1 MVYTYRIQL
10 VLFQAPAEEEDQAY
24 EIDFSIRLDVNIVK
38 MGRFSL
44 AMLLVIALVNP
55 SLSCSKS
62 QNPGEPFEIWSIDLF
77 TYNVYGVLIPK
88 YAIFKNLYF
97 YLESSDLYD
106 DNACVQECAELSPG
120 EHCES
125 SLKQCQCGN
134 APSCIG
140 TAKPFCD
147 KGECKGISGLM
158 LHNVMLA
165 FYEYQI

>member
-1 MVYTYRIQL
+1 
-10 VLFQAPAEEEDQAY
+10 
-24 EIDFSIRLDVNIVK
+24 
-38 MGRFSL
+38 MGSFTL
-44 AMLLVIALVNP
+44 TMMLVIALANP

-62 QNPGEPFEIWSIDLF
+62 ENPGTPFEICSIDLF
-77 TYNVYGVLIPK
+77 TNILIPK

-165 FYEYQI
+165 LYQI

>member
-1 MVYTYRIQL
+1 M
-10 VLFQAPAEEEDQAY
+10 
-24 EIDFSIRLDVNIVK
+24 
-38 MGRFSL
+38 SL
-44 AMLLVIALVNP
+44 LKYGALIYLP
-55 SLSCSKS
+55 
-62 QNPGEPFEIWSIDLF
+62 IIH
-77 TYNVYGVLIPK
+77 VYGVLIPK

-165 FYEYQI
+165 LYYEYQI